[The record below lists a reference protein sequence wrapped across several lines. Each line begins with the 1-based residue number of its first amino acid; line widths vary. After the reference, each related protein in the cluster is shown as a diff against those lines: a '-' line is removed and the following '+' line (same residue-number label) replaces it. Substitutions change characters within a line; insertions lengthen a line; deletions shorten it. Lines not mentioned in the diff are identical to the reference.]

1 MELRGKT
8 AVVTGGGAGIG
19 EGISLCLAKEGAD
32 VAIIDI
38 NKVNAI
44 GVSDKIRK
52 LGHKSMAL
60 MADVTNSKQ
69 IQQAVQK
76 ILGTFNKI
84 DILVNNVG
92 GEIRFYNNQTGDRF
106 VEISETEWDEM
117 IDLNLKAAIRTC
129 QAVVPYMVKQNKGK
143 IVNISSIGG
152 RHPIWTGARGSA
164 AIMSYGVAKAAIIQF
179 TDLLALELADHNITV
194 NCVAPGAVWTPMFE
208 KHALQSINAD
218 PQFKAMTPREYFEK
232 AIVESVPLKREITP
246 EDIGFV
252 VAFFV
257 SEKAKNITGQSINVD
272 AGVRP
277 R

>member
-8 AVVTGGGAGIG
+8 AIVTGGGAGIG
-19 EGISLCLAKEGAD
+19 EGISLCLANEGAD
-32 VAIIDI
+32 VAIVDI
-38 NKVNAI
+38 NKENAM
-44 GVSDKIRK
+44 GVTDKIRN
-52 LGHKSMAL
+52 LGRKSMAL
-60 MADVTNSKQ
+60 MADVTDSKQ
-69 IQQAVQK
+69 VQQAVQK
-76 ILGTFNKI
+76 ILDTFNKI

-92 GEIRFYNNQTGDRF
+92 GEIRFYNDRTGERF

-117 IDLNLKAAIRTC
+117 IDLNLKATIRTC
-129 QAVVPYMVKQNKGK
+129 QAVVPYMVKQNQGK

-164 AIMSYGVAKAAIIQF
+164 AIMAYGVSKAAIIQF
-179 TDLLALELADHNITV
+179 TDLLALELAEHNINV
-194 NCVAPGAVWTPMFE
+194 NCVAPGAIWTPMFE
-208 KHALQSINAD
+208 KHVLRSISAD

-232 AIVESVPLKREITP
+232 AVVESFPLKREITP
-246 EDIGFV
+246 TDIGHV

-272 AGVRP
+272 AGTRP